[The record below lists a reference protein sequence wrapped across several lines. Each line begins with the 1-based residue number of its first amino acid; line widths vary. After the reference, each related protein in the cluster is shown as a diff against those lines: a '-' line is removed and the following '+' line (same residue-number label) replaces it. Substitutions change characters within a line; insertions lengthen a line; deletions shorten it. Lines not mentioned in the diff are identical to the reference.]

1 MLVLTGIAI
10 VVGLGVGLARGGSWR
25 SIARQRIHWWPV
37 LLVGAALP
45 IVVDLADPPGAA
57 ALQLLGLGLLV
68 GVAARNLMLRG
79 MGVLLLGLTLN
90 FAVVAA
96 NGTMPVRLSALVD
109 ADIIDAQTDPSSVEL
124 RGPRHLEDNSTRL
137 AALGDIIPFRPTR
150 EVTSFG
156 DLILVVGLAAV
167 VSHLPRQRRR
177 FRGVGD
183 PFAGLADDDG
193 DIIDLRTPAGAG
205 PADPFSATRPV
216 GDDLIGP
223 PAYPELAD
231 LNEPALVGR

>member
-10 VVGLGVGLARGGSWR
+10 VIGLAVGLTRGGSWR
-25 SIARQRIHWWPV
+25 SIARQRIRWWPV

-45 IVVDLADPPGAA
+45 IVADLTDPPGAA

-96 NGTMPVRLSALVD
+96 NGTMPVRLSALID
-109 ADIIDAQTDPSSVEL
+109 ADIIDADSDPSSIEL
-124 RGPRHLEDNSTRL
+124 RGPRHLEDSSTRL
-137 AALGDIIPFRPTR
+137 AGLGDLIPFRPSR

-167 VSHLPRQRRR
+167 VSHLPRSRRR
-177 FRGVGD
+177 VRGVGD
-183 PFAGLADDDG
+183 PFAGLADDEG
-193 DIIDLRTPAGAG
+193 DIIDLRSPDG
-205 PADPFSATRPV
+205 PDSADPFSATRSV
-216 GDDLIGP
+216 ANDHIDP

-231 LNEPALVGR
+231 LTEPALVGR